1 MKQARRHLE
10 ARIHQAEDA
19 HYSDP
24 DARPAEAYREV
35 RRTLIAI
42 EATEL
47 QRLYKANKISDATR
61 RRIQRELDLEEASL
75 RDLG

>member
-1 MKQARRHLE
+1 LKQARRHLE

-24 DARPAEAYREV
+24 DARPADAYCEV

-42 EATEL
+42 EAAEL
-47 QRLYKANKISDATR
+47 QRLYEANKISYATR
-61 RRIQRELDLEEASL
+61 RRIQRELDLEEAGL
-75 RDLG
+75 RDSG